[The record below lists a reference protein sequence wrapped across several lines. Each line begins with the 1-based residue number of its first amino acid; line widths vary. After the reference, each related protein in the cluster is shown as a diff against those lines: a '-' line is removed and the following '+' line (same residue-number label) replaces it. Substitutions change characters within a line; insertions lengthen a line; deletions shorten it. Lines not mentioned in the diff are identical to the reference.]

1 MKTAYKLMMALI
13 AVIALSA
20 TAAQAQITSA
30 SVGTTTA
37 TSTPYGITLNG
48 SFSGVMM
55 SMEIVNS
62 TGASVA
68 LFGVV
73 DLVSSTTKVITPV
86 LSTSITQVA
95 DTYTV
100 SIFQV
105 GPTYTTTF
113 TVVAGPVQNV
123 LISGVQPSAVAGTL
137 SGTAALL
144 FRDQFNN
151 STAPTVSPTVL
162 SFVSTATATS
172 AITPGVGNSYES
184 AVPNITTAGTYTLS
198 IDGFSGS
205 YQGTTSVTIV
215 AAQPDTARTELV
227 VPEEIAGVQ
236 FGVLLTITDAFGNV
250 TNNSV
255 TPTVQFTSAT
265 STATFTLANTG
276 TGTYTTT
283 ATLTTATVY
292 TGVMPSFSGSTSL
305 STTMTITPDIAL
317 VTRVSAPLTTT
328 ANTTG
333 GTITY
338 RSYDQFGNPAP
349 VIGLTQ
355 VQEMPLPI
363 GFNPML
369 SPIEMRN
376 LVTVTTGV
384 YRLDLPALLVSQI
397 VPAGTINIPT
407 TSQSYQYTPIFLP
420 NPGGTTINALLG
432 APTITSATPSL
443 APLSTTV
450 SFTLYGT
457 NLQQPYIIFP
467 AIAGMPTPGYSAIVD
482 NQNVSNALIGLYSN
496 LSPTSA
502 TVEFTP
508 PANGSYT
515 LHYASP
521 AGVTTITLFVGT
533 PGEISNN
540 NDAGP
545 GSLRDAV
552 MMASTGTTLTIP
564 ASLVGEVI
572 TLTGGPITIDK
583 LMSIVST
590 SGTVFIDANGGP
602 AFVFECGSTYTEIKG
617 VQVFNTGGHP
627 VAVSNCG
634 DTRIVNTQKKQIPG

>member
-20 TAAQAQITSA
+20 TAAQADVTSA

-37 TSTPYGITLNG
+37 TSTPYAITLYG
-48 SFSGVMM
+48 SFIDPSDFEVLGVGFVT
-55 SMEIVNS
+55 SLTI
-62 TGASVA
+62 
-68 LFGVV
+68 
-73 DLVSSTTKVITPV
+73 
-86 LSTSITQVA
+86 LSTSPTHVALQLPARVTEVA
-95 DTYTV
+95 DDYVITGLDDSLPLTL
-100 SIFQV
+100 
-105 GPTYTTTF
+105 TF
-113 TVVAGPVQNV
+113 FSVVAGPVQNV
-123 LISGVQPSAVAGTL
+123 LISGVTSSAVAGTL
-137 SGTAALL
+137 SGTATLL

-172 AITPGVGNSYES
+172 AITPGAGNSYES

-215 AAQPDTARTELV
+215 AGQPDTARTELV
-227 VPEEIAGVQ
+227 APEEIAGVQ

-276 TGTYTTT
+276 TGIYTTN

-292 TGVMPSFSGSTSL
+292 TAVMPSFSGSTSL
-305 STTMTITPDIAL
+305 STTMTITPSVAF

-349 VIGLTQ
+349 LVGVLQVLEIPTPIIGMHPSIVPQ
-355 VQEMPLPI
+355 
-363 GFNPML
+363 F
-369 SPIEMRN
+369 RN

-384 YRLDLPALLVSQI
+384 YRIDLPALLVSQ
-397 VPAGTINIPT
+397 VVLGTPV
-407 TSQSYQYTPIFLP
+407 TSQSYMYTTPSFVP
-420 NPGGTTINALLG
+420 VAGTTTITVELG
-432 APTITSATPSL
+432 PPTITSATPSL
-443 APLSTTV
+443 APLSPTV

-457 NLQQPYIIFP
+457 NLQQPYNILP
-467 AIAGMPTPGYSAIVD
+467 AIGGLPLPGYSAIVD
-482 NQNVSNALIGLYSN
+482 NQNASNAVIGSYSN

-564 ASLVGEVI
+564 ASLVGQVI

-590 SGTVFIDANGGP
+590 TGTVFIDAQGGP
-602 AFVFECGSTYTEIKG
+602 AFIFECGSTYTEIKG

-634 DTRIVNTQKKQIPG
+634 DVRVINTQKKQIPG